1 MSVPVLALV
10 VDDSA
15 SSANLLVEELR
26 RGGYEPSVERVN
38 TREALEAALSARSWD
53 VVLSETSAERLGAFE
68 ALALLKERDIDIP
81 FLIVSE
87 TFEEETAVRA
97 MKAGAQNCIPRGSL
111 ALLCP
116 ILERE
121 LREAQIRRERRI
133 VQQALSESELR
144 FRTLADSAPDA
155 ILTADASGT
164 LLFANRVAEDVFGQ
178 PAGALVGQP
187 MTALIPGYAPELTR
201 PVDAATRRRLPA
213 TGRHSS
219 GPRAAARAV
228 GG

>member
-1 MSVPVLALV
+1 MSVPVRALV

-15 SSANLLVEELR
+15 SNAGLLYEELR
-26 RGGYEPSVERVN
+26 RGGFEPSLERVS
-38 TREALEAALSARSWD
+38 TRAELEGALARSPWD
-53 VVLSETSAERLGAFE
+53 VVLSDVATHGLGAVD

-87 TFEEETAVRA
+87 NLDEDTAIRA

-111 ALLCP
+111 LRLCP

-144 FRTLADSAPDA
+144 FRSLAESSPDA
-155 ILTADASGT
+155 ILTADPSGT
-164 LLFANRVAEDVFGQ
+164 LLFANRAAEGLFGRPVATLLGQ
-178 PAGALVGQP
+178 PVTSLV
-187 MTALIPGYAPELTR
+187 PGYTQAS
-201 PVDAATRRRLPA
+201 DAGVSRISAF
-213 TGRHSS
+213 GRHAS
-219 GPRAAARAV
+219 GRDLSL
-228 GG
+228 